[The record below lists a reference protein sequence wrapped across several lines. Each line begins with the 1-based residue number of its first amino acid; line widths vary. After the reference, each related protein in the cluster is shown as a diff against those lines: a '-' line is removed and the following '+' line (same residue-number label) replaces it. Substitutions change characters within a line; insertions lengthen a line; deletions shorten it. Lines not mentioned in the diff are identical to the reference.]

1 TPVDSYGGIWQAG
14 GGPAADTSGNIYV
27 TSGNGPDDVATG
39 GSDYSGALIKLG
51 TASGLTVADYFKPS
65 TNTTDNSYEMSSG
78 GPVILPT
85 QTGNFPDVAIVAGKD
100 KNIYL
105 VNRDSMGETAPASGG
120 SQLLQTIIG
129 AFKAGVFST
138 PSFWQNTVYFWAETD
153 ILRSFQLQN
162 GQLSATATYPLLMAF
177 PGASTSV
184 SSNGSQ
190 NGLLWALDANAVLH
204 AFDATNVSHEFYNS
218 SEAGARDNAGT
229 PVKFAVPTVANGKVY
244 LGSANQVSGYG
255 LLP

>member
-1 TPVDSYGGIWQAG
+1 
-14 GGPAADTSGNIYV
+14 
-27 TSGNGPDDVATG
+27 
-39 GSDYSGALIKLG
+39 
-51 TASGLTVADYFKPS
+51 VADYFKPS
-65 TNTTDNSYEMSSG
+65 TKTTDNSYEMSSG
-78 GPVILPT
+78 GPVVLPT

-105 VNRDSMGETAPASGG
+105 VNRDSMGGTAPTTGG
-120 SQLLQTIIG
+120 SQLLQTITG

-138 PSFWQNTVYFWAETD
+138 PSFWQNNVYFWAETD
-153 ILRSFQLQN
+153 YLRSFQLQN

-190 NGLLWALDANAVLH
+190 NGLLWALDAKAILR

-218 SEAGARDNAGT
+218 SEAGTRDAVGT
-229 PVKFAVPTVANGKVY
+229 PVKFTVPTVANGKVY
-244 LGSANQVSGYG
+244 VGSENLVSGYG